1 MKTTSPDRKN
11 DVIVFWI
18 YFSPGFPT
26 QLRNDMKSAGSK
38 ERHLRPSA
46 RPGKDQG
53 CRGRALFS
61 AEAGAEASG
70 LGGIIPRYN
79 TSISVYPFRN
89 RCLYI
94 YADLCLHLYLCS
106 CQYIFF
112 LFPATW
118 RIASIWANPS
128 RGRSGSLQF
137 TSNPSG
143 TFHFS
148 LLKSCSKL
156 FISVYLSLPSAL
168 QISKFR
174 RGRARKPPAEE
185 ELSFSITAFIHAPF
199 LLLCQ

>member
-1 MKTTSPDRKN
+1 MMSLCFESIFHLDFQHSSETTWKAPAVRK
-11 DVIVFWI
+11 DI
-18 YFSPGFPT
+18 S
-26 QLRNDMKSAGSK
+26 D
-38 ERHLRPSA
+38 HLRGQEKTKDAEVERYFPP
-46 RPGKDQG
+46 RP
-53 CRGRALFS
+53 
-61 AEAGAEASG
+61 GAEASG

-79 TSISVYPFRN
+79 TSIRVYPFRN